1 MSEQEKNYYNIV
13 NRSCGLI
20 EHGEC
25 ITLVATRFC
34 TESEVKKEVK
44 HLNKNVNEVDLDE
57 ETHGLCYFEFQ
68 KLEVTESGIYNSNF
82 NFTSNNK
89 KINESGLKGEIVSQ
103 FDDLYAVYIN
113 YRNQLK
119 EQSLI
124 SWLLYNRNYKN
135 FVNDKFTEEDV
146 IKTINKCSKD
156 GLIKT
161 DTSDID
167 FYN

>member
-68 KLEVTESGIYNSNF
+68 KFPLTSGHLKQ
-82 NFTSNNK
+82 NK
-89 KINESGLKGEIVSQ
+89 KLLKKYQI
-103 FDDLYAVYIN
+103 YCN
-113 YRNQLK
+113 
-119 EQSLI
+119 
-124 SWLLYNRNYKN
+124 
-135 FVNDKFTEEDV
+135 
-146 IKTINKCSKD
+146 
-156 GLIKT
+156 
-161 DTSDID
+161 
-167 FYN
+167 

>member
-1 MSEQEKNYYNIV
+1 MSEQEKNYYNII
-13 NRSCGLI
+13 NRSGDLI
-20 EHGEC
+20 GEGER
-25 ITLVATRFC
+25 ITIVATRFC
-34 TESEVKKEVK
+34 AEYEVEKEVK
-44 HLNKNVNEVDLDE
+44 HLNKNVNEVDNDE
-57 ETHGLCYFEFQ
+57 DTQDWCYFEFQ
-68 KLEVTESGIYNSNF
+68 KLEVTGPGIYNSNF

-89 KINESGLKGEIVSQ
+89 KINESGLKGEIISQ
-103 FDDLYAVYIN
+103 FDDLYAAYIN

-135 FVNDKFTEEDV
+135 FVNDKFTEEEV

-161 DTSDID
+161 DTSGID
-167 FYN
+167 FYS

>member
-1 MSEQEKNYYNIV
+1 MSEQEKNYYNII
-13 NRSCGLI
+13 NRSGDLI
-20 EHGEC
+20 GEGER
-25 ITLVATRFC
+25 ITIVATRFC
-34 TESEVKKEVK
+34 TEYEVEKEVK
-44 HLNKNVNEVDLDE
+44 HLNKNVNEVDPDE
-57 ETHGLCYFEFQ
+57 NTHDWCYFEFQ

-103 FDDLYAVYIN
+103 FDDLYDAYIN
-113 YRNQLK
+113 YKNQLK

-135 FVNDKFTEEDV
+135 FVNDKFTEEEV

-161 DTSDID
+161 DTSGID
-167 FYN
+167 FYS

>member
-1 MSEQEKNYYNIV
+1 MSEQEKNYYNII
-13 NRSCGLI
+13 NRSGDLI
-20 EHGEC
+20 GEGER
-25 ITLVATRFC
+25 ITIVATRFC
-34 TESEVKKEVK
+34 TEYEVEKEVK
-44 HLNKNVNEVDLDE
+44 HLNKNVNEVDNGED
-57 ETHGLCYFEFQ
+57 THSWCYFEFQ
-68 KLEVTESGIYNSNF
+68 KLEVTEYGNYNSNF

-103 FDDLYAVYIN
+103 FDDLYDAYIN

-161 DTSDID
+161 DTSGID
-167 FYN
+167 FYS